1 MDLSVCLI
9 VRNEQKNLD
18 RVLRSVGPVPN
29 EIILT
34 DTGSTDGTVELAKD
48 LNAKVSHFTWCDDFA
63 AARNFCFSQ
72 ASGDWIFWIDADEEL
87 LPDSLDELCRCL
99 SREDVFAYLVLRQ
112 DLDDLSRPNLYTEM
126 WQPRLF
132 RNHQDIHL
140 LGRIH
145 EHFQPSL
152 PELATQRGQV
162 VDTCQVRIR
171 HYGYAGPQKTE
182 KLQRS
187 LKLVDL
193 ELQERP
199 GQLYYQIE
207 LFRTLLLVGDDRW
220 RTVLGQASANLT
232 QHVNDKNPPTPQTA
246 LLLETLLQLPD
257 NELPT
262 GISKAQSCDLAQRW
276 FPRAAP
282 LLWVLAKLDYQ
293 QSHFEQAESRLRQLI
308 RMGKEHS
315 YDHAVGFD
323 PHIFG
328 DEAKLNLAVCLTRQT
343 KLDEAS
349 AILESLASS
358 PSHRQAAEQNL
369 KAIRKIRRNHPRPT
383 RRKRKH

>member
-9 VRNEQKNLD
+9 LRNEQKNLK
-18 RVLRSVGPVPN
+18 RVLCSVEPLAP

-48 LNAKVSHFTWCDDFA
+48 LNAKVSHFTWCDDFSL
-63 AARNFCFSQ
+63 ARNFCFSQ

-87 LPDSLDELCRCL
+87 LPDSLDELRRCL
-99 SREDVFAYLVLRQ
+99 SREDVFAYLILRQ
-112 DLDDLSRPNLYTEM
+112 DLDDLSRPSLYSEM

-152 PELATQRGQV
+152 PELAAQRGQV

-187 LKLVDL
+187 IKLVDL

-220 RTVLGQASANLT
+220 RTVLAQGTANLL
-232 QHVNDKNPPTPQTA
+232 QHSDADKPPTPQAA
-246 LLLETLLQLPD
+246 LLLETLLQLPEA
-257 NELPT
+257 ELPT
-262 GISKAQSCDLAQRW
+262 GISKAQSYDLAHRW
-276 FPRAAP
+276 FPRASP
-282 LLWVLAKLDYQ
+282 FCKPGNVFPYLLPAG
-293 QSHFEQAESRLRQLI
+293 R
-308 RMGKEHS
+308 
-315 YDHAVGFD
+315 
-323 PHIFG
+323 
-328 DEAKLNLAVCLTRQT
+328 
-343 KLDEAS
+343 
-349 AILESLASS
+349 
-358 PSHRQAAEQNL
+358 
-369 KAIRKIRRNHPRPT
+369 
-383 RRKRKH
+383 